1 MHGCEAR
8 SITLPAR
15 SVHVSRPRLFNPTIV
30 GEHSGGLGQLVADAI
45 RLRDRDG
52 ALESSEHGKDGTD
65 NWYASVVLAGG
76 SSMIPGLPARLT
88 DDLGRRAPTPCSPAV
103 CAVPERVHGAWLG
116 GSILASLAV
125 ASQLWISREEYDEN
139 GPLIV
144 HRKCF

>member
-1 MHGCEAR
+1 M
-8 SITLPAR
+8 
-15 SVHVSRPRLFNPTIV
+15 
-30 GEHSGGLGQLVADAI
+30 
-45 RLRDRDG
+45 
-52 ALESSEHGKDGTD
+52 
-65 NWYASVVLAGG
+65 LAGG